1 MKKVWNILSTALP
14 IAIIL
19 FCFLGFLFAPNDPSV
34 TDVMNKYQSASAQYP
49 FGTDNMGRCEF
60 SRILAGG
67 WVTIGI
73 VLAGSAIVAV
83 IGSLVGLLLGQSSTA
98 KNVLL
103 DSIMNAVTA
112 IPPVAYLIIFIGIWG
127 NSIPTMMVS
136 LTASL
141 ILRMIKL
148 VKTRTEMEM
157 AKAYIMCAVSSGAS
171 RFRILLG
178 HVLPNIGKEI
188 VRFLCLSCAEMI
200 MAISGFSFIGLT
212 LGDDVIDWGSML
224 SSARSY
230 LGMAPMLL
238 FYPILFIFLSTL
250 SFNILGKKLEKEDR
264 ADA

>member
-1 MKKVWNILSTALP
+1 MKKIWNILSTAIP

-112 IPPVAYLIIFIGIWG
+112 IPPVA
-127 NSIPTMMVS
+127 
-136 LTASL
+136 
-141 ILRMIKL
+141 
-148 VKTRTEMEM
+148 
-157 AKAYIMCAVSSGAS
+157 
-171 RFRILLG
+171 
-178 HVLPNIGKEI
+178 
-188 VRFLCLSCAEMI
+188 
-200 MAISGFSFIGLT
+200 
-212 LGDDVIDWGSML
+212 
-224 SSARSY
+224 
-230 LGMAPMLL
+230 
-238 FYPILFIFLSTL
+238 
-250 SFNILGKKLEKEDR
+250 
-264 ADA
+264 

>member
-1 MKKVWNILSTALP
+1 MKKVWNILSTAIP

-83 IGSLVGLLLGQSSTA
+83 LGSMVGLLLGQSSTA

-112 IPPVAYLIIFIGIWG
+112 IPPVAYGGLRH
-127 NSIPTMMVS
+127 PALHKQLVLRHPL
-136 LTASL
+136 LTQ
-141 ILRMIKL
+141 
-148 VKTRTEMEM
+148 
-157 AKAYIMCAVSSGAS
+157 
-171 RFRILLG
+171 
-178 HVLPNIGKEI
+178 
-188 VRFLCLSCAEMI
+188 
-200 MAISGFSFIGLT
+200 
-212 LGDDVIDWGSML
+212 
-224 SSARSY
+224 
-230 LGMAPMLL
+230 
-238 FYPILFIFLSTL
+238 
-250 SFNILGKKLEKEDR
+250 
-264 ADA
+264 